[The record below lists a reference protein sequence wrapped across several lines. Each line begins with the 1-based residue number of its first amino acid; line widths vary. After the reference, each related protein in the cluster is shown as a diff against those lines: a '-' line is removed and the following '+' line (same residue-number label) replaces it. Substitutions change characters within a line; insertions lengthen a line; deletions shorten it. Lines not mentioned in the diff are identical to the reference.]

1 MLAGLTAG
9 GIATILAIL
18 VSLPL
23 VSPHDGIF
31 NSASVAL
38 AGLPVSL
45 LAGLI
50 GRFTGRPNR
59 AAPPVLFIIL
69 WLILAVALT
78 GAALYLMSSNQL
90 ENYLTF
96 TLTLAAVLFG
106 STAVGAVLLYRYV
119 PQLPWWSAAILIAIA
134 LTLGWTLREM
144 GDQPSGQ
151 LELPPPAS
159 RQLPYAPFILSRDAT
174 V

>member
-23 VSPHDGIF
+23 VAPHDGIF

-50 GRFTGRPNR
+50 GRFTRRPNR
-59 AAPPVLFIIL
+59 AATPVLFIIL
-69 WLILAVALT
+69 WLILAVTLT
-78 GAALYLMSSNQL
+78 GTALYLMSSNQL

-96 TLTLAAVLFG
+96 TLTLAAILFG
-106 STAVGAVLLYRYV
+106 GTAVGAVLLYRYV
-119 PQLPWWSAAILIAIA
+119 PKLPWWSAAIVIAIA
-134 LTLGWTLREM
+134 LTLGWALREM

-159 RQLPYAPFILSRDAT
+159 RQLPYAPFIPSLDAT

>member
-1 MLAGLTAG
+1 MLAGITAG

-50 GRFTGRPNR
+50 GRFTRRPNR
-59 AAPPVLFIIL
+59 AATPVLFIIL
-69 WLILAVALT
+69 WLILAAALT

-96 TLTLAAVLFG
+96 TLTLAAVMFG
-106 STAVGAVLLYRYV
+106 VTAVGTVLFHRYV
-119 PQLPWWSAAILIAIA
+119 PQLPWWSAPILIAIV

-159 RQLPYAPFILSRDAT
+159 RQLPHTPFIRSLDAT

>member
-23 VSPHDGIF
+23 VAPHDGIF

-50 GRFTGRPNR
+50 GRFTRHPNQ
-59 AAPPVLFIIL
+59 AAPPALFITL

-78 GAALYLMSSNQL
+78 GTALYLMSSNQL

-106 STAVGAVLLYRYV
+106 VTAVGTVLFHRYV
-119 PQLPWWSAAILIAIA
+119 PQLPWWAAPILIAIV

-159 RQLPYAPFILSRDAT
+159 RQLPHAPSILSLDAI

>member
-1 MLAGLTAG
+1 MLAGITAG

-50 GRFTGRPNR
+50 GRFTRRPNR
-59 AAPPVLFIIL
+59 AATPVLFIIL
-69 WLILAVALT
+69 WLILAAALT
-78 GAALYLMSSNQL
+78 GAALYLMSSNQDRKS
-90 ENYLTF
+90 
-96 TLTLAAVLFG
+96 V
-106 STAVGAVLLYRYV
+106 V
-119 PQLPWWSAAILIAIA
+119 
-134 LTLGWTLREM
+134 
-144 GDQPSGQ
+144 
-151 LELPPPAS
+151 
-159 RQLPYAPFILSRDAT
+159 
-174 V
+174 

>member
-1 MLAGLTAG
+1 MLAGIAAG

-18 VSLPL
+18 ISLPL
-23 VSPHDGIF
+23 VSPHDGLF
-31 NSASVAL
+31 NSATVAL

-45 LAGLI
+45 LAGLTWRI
-50 GRFTGRPNR
+50 ARRRNQ
-59 AAPPVLFIIL
+59 AAPTALFVII

-96 TLTLAAVLFG
+96 TLTLAAVMFG
-106 STAVGAVLLYRYV
+106 VTALGTAMLHRYV
-119 PQLPWWSAAILIAIA
+119 PQMPWWIAPLLIAIA
-134 LTLGWTLREM
+134 LTLGWALREM
-144 GDQPSGQ
+144 GDQPGGG

-159 RQLPYAPFILSRDAT
+159 HIIPYAPPIRSLAT